1 MKKYLFI
8 ITLIWVCTAV
18 SCSNFRRDTVSTRKS
33 DNSNTQMPE
42 ILNSNYLNDV
52 DYYVNYIKANGEQLD
67 FIRKEKKGNKTIMG
81 VLNNDTVRISVV
93 GDSIK
98 ENTEVYYKN
107 SEPVLLAREVILDV
121 DSNYLETAYFKDNQI
136 YKCFR
141 DGVELTDK
149 DSMKEFMA
157 IVSNLK

>member
-1 MKKYLFI
+1 MKKYLFTV
-8 ITLIWVCTAV
+8 TLMCLCFV
-18 SCSNFRRDTVSTRKS
+18 SCSNFKRDVVSS
-33 DNSNTQMPE
+33 ANTEGGNVQMPE

-67 FIRKEKKGNKTIMG
+67 FIRKEISGNKTIAG

-93 GDSIK
+93 GDSVK
-98 ENTEVYYKN
+98 ERTDIYYKN
-107 SEPVLLAREVILDV
+107 SEPVLLSREVILDV
-121 DSNYLETAYFKDNQI
+121 DSNYLETAYFKDNKI

-141 DGVELTDK
+141 DGMELTNK
-149 DSMKEFMA
+149 DSMKMFLT

>member
-1 MKKYLFI
+1 
-8 ITLIWVCTAV
+8 
-18 SCSNFRRDTVSTRKS
+18 
-33 DNSNTQMPE
+33 
-42 ILNSNYLNDV
+42 
-52 DYYVNYIKANGEQLD
+52 
-67 FIRKEKKGNKTIMG
+67 MG